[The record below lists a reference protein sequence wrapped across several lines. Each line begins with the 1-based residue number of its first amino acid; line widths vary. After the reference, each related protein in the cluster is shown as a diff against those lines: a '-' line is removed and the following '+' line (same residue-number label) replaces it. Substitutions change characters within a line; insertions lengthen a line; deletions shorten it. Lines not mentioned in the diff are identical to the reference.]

1 VNTLSDLGELFASQP
16 AKGEFPKLVMLGSGG
31 HARVL
36 QQTLEDVGFELHGYV
51 APRDVDSR
59 LAPNEE
65 GVEVEWL
72 GYDAN
77 LLEFDRDEFLLI
89 NGIGSAGSLH
99 VRQSVF
105 EKFTEAGFSFL
116 QIVADTAIVSD
127 SANLLEG
134 VQVLSGAIVGVD
146 AFIDED
152 TIVNTGAIVEH
163 DAVIGR
169 SCHISVGAKLAGEV
183 AVGQG
188 SHIGIGATIIQ
199 GIQIGENC
207 IIGAG
212 AVVIR
217 DVPDN
222 HMAVGVPAQNRPIEK
237 N

>member
-1 VNTLSDLGELFASQP
+1 MQSVNTLANNSS
-16 AKGEFPKLVMLGSGG
+16 KGDFPKLVMLGSGG

-36 QQTLEDVGFELHGYV
+36 QQTLSDVGFELHGYV
-51 APRDVDSR
+51 APRDIDSR
-59 LAPNEE
+59 LAPNEN
-65 GVEVEWL
+65 GEVEWL

-77 LLEFDRDEFLLI
+77 LLEFDREEFLLI

-99 VRQSVF
+99 VRKAVF
-105 EKFTEAGFSFL
+105 EKFTEAGFNFL

-134 VQVLSGAIVGVD
+134 VQVLTGAIVGVD

-183 AVGQG
+183 AIGQG

-199 GIQIGENC
+199 GVQIGENC

-222 HMAVGVPAQNRPIEK
+222 HMAVGVPAQNRPIES
-237 N
+237 